1 MQEDMKN
8 CDFRCR
14 FISEMIR
21 NKAIATM
28 KAFLG
33 FQMVPVSIN
42 LSVTSNPDFRS
53 QYYLTPN
60 SSKMVQDRA
69 ILTMANQ

>member
-1 MQEDMKN
+1 
-8 CDFRCR
+8 
-14 FISEMIR
+14 MIR

-42 LSVTSNPDFRS
+42 LSVTSNPDFKV
-53 QYYLTPN
+53 T
-60 SSKMVQDRA
+60 
-69 ILTMANQ
+69 ILFNAKQLENGTR